1 MLYRISLILL
11 TLTCLF
17 CFSTGSYAQEAN
29 VEENDNPVILYSGTP
44 KKYEIGGIKVEG
56 VKNYEDYVL
65 IGLSGLS
72 VGQTIVVPGDDI
84 TTAVK
89 RYWRHGL
96 FSDVQIL
103 AEKIVGDKIY
113 LKIILA
119 QRPRIAD
126 IRYHGVKKSERED
139 LEAKLGLVKG
149 SQITPNLIDRA
160 KILIKKHFDEKGFK
174 NAEVTIVER
183 DLADNKDQVD
193 VDVMIDKK
201 EKVKVHKI
209 TIDGN
214 TVLSDKKLKRV
225 MKKTNEK
232 NKLVN
237 LFRTKKFIEEKYEE
251 DKQHIIDKY
260 NELGYRDAQIVV
272 DSVAP
277 YDDRTVD
284 VYMKIEEG
292 DKYYLRNVTW
302 VGNTI
307 YASDWLNEQLR
318 MKK

>member
-1 MLYRISLILL
+1 M
-11 TLTCLF
+11 
-17 CFSTGSYAQEAN
+17 
-29 VEENDNPVILYSGTP
+29 
-44 KKYEIGGIKVEG
+44 K
-56 VKNYEDYVL
+56 
-65 IGLSGLS
+65 
-72 VGQTIVVPGDDI
+72 
-84 TTAVK
+84 
-89 RYWRHGL
+89 
-96 FSDVQIL
+96 
-103 AEKIVGDKIY
+103 
-113 LKIILA
+113 
-119 QRPRIAD
+119 
-126 IRYHGVKKSERED
+126 
-139 LEAKLGLVKG
+139 
-149 SQITPNLIDRA
+149 
-160 KILIKKHFDEKGFK
+160 
-174 NAEVTIVER
+174 
-183 DLADNKDQVD
+183 
-193 VDVMIDKK
+193 
-201 EKVKVHKI
+201 KVKVHKI

-225 MKKTNEK
+225 MQKTNEK

-272 DSVAP
+272 DSISP

-318 MKK
+318 MKKGEVIQLSVAPLLGIEVARLEISPERILAVDRLHKQYVEVSFEDLNRMANLNLSFNVLQSLFMNEIFLPGKETVEVYDLHRFRMTSEGNYALWKVKDTKKLAYSFRTTADKGWLENTSVALSGTPYALNWTYGEFCKLGAAYFPQHILAELMGSGKTYSLDMKLSRMSVGEDWETRTSLSSKYKKIELATLLKMWLER